1 MKFQMHFTL
10 SKLKSG
16 VISIKVLWFAQIQEE
31 DGQRKGKTP
40 RSELWWMW
48 GELMV
53 DKGGIEVKEKKE
65 GVAL

>member
-1 MKFQMHFTL
+1 MHFTL

-40 RSELWWMW
+40 RSELTTAPNPRISS
-48 GELMV
+48 EPV
-53 DKGGIEVKEKKE
+53 F
-65 GVAL
+65 

>member
-1 MKFQMHFTL
+1 M
-10 SKLKSG
+10 
-16 VISIKVLWFAQIQEE
+16 LWFAQIQEE